1 MTSQSPSEEGSTFGT
16 AAYGGEG
23 WSPRTRTLA
32 DELGDVWASAG
43 INSEW
48 RTLLSIVLH
57 RPGLELQASGADP
70 DAVQMLAPVDAK
82 RAADEHGQMTEVFQ
96 SAGVTVH
103 EVAPNP
109 PDGKVSPN
117 QMFCADLMFATPEGV
132 VLARPAST
140 VRAGEERY
148 VARRLAD
155 LGVPVV
161 RSISGHGTFE
171 GADAM
176 WLDESLAVVGCGH
189 RTNEEGARQ
198 IREVLAGQGVETLI
212 VDMPF
217 GTMHLMGMLRI
228 VDRDLAI
235 AWPRRTPFRLVEQLK
250 LLGYRV
256 EFLPEGDENDMNRAM
271 NFVTLGPR
279 RVLMNGGYD
288 EYQGFLERL
297 GVDCLTVTAR
307 ELVKAAGGFG
317 CLTGVLERERALMA

>member
-1 MTSQSPSEEGSTFGT
+1 MARDNQSGEGSTFGT

-32 DELGDVWASAG
+32 DELGDVWAPAG
-43 INSEW
+43 IDSEW
-48 RTLLSIVLH
+48 RTLTSVVLH
-57 RPGLELQASGADP
+57 RPGDELRASDTDP
-70 DAVQMLAPVDAK
+70 DAIQMLAPVDIA
-82 RAADEHGQMTEVFQ
+82 RAAQEHRQMSEVF
-96 SAGVTVH
+96 SNAGVTVH
-103 EVAPNP
+103 EVLPNP
-109 PDGKVSPN
+109 PEGKVSPN

-132 VLARPAST
+132 ILARPAST

-148 VARRLAD
+148 VARRLGD
-155 LGVPVV
+155 LGVPIV
-161 RSISGHGTFE
+161 RSISGRGTFE

-176 WLDESLAVVGCGH
+176 WLDASLAVVGCGH

-198 IREVLAGQGVETLI
+198 IREVLAGQGAQTLI
-212 VDMPF
+212 VDLPF

-250 LLGYRV
+250 RLGYRV
-256 EFLPEGDENDMNRAM
+256 AFLPEGDDNDMNRAM

-317 CLTGVLERERALMA
+317 CLTGVLERRRA